1 MRKAVIAGA
10 LLRFLFFLV
19 GTGVLQSASPLGGG
33 WGEIFPNPVGLGSHP
48 SPRGMRPSVA
58 ETDVCV
64 QGVLPEILTGLSQ
77 SP

>member
-1 MRKAVIAGA
+1 MIAGA
-10 LLRFLFFLV
+10 WLRFLFFLL

-33 WGEIFPNPVGLGSHP
+33 WGESFPNPAGLGSHP
-48 SPRGMRPSVA
+48 GPSGMRPSVA